1 MTTET
6 PAADR
11 QVAADLAAAR
21 EAVENLVNLF
31 FDRVSIG
38 ELTADPESGR
48 EQLAEC
54 IHEGLSDEWTRLYR
68 IAAVPA
74 RRILGATE
82 QADTETAPAVDR
94 AATLHEAADVLD
106 QRAAGLEALSSS
118 SFGEESFAARELTE
132 QAGRLRRLAAEAQQP
147 TPAPAEAHP
156 AEHTWAAE
164 LHDPLANEWIPGTRY
179 LVRDRAVNDLD
190 HARKIAATW
199 KDGTPT
205 ERRLVRATTTYTVE
219 PTP

>member
-147 TPAPAEAHP
+147 TPAPAEAVP
-156 AEHTWAAE
+156 AVFADGGVNDIRE
-164 LHDPLANEWIPGTRY
+164 LYAVHEAITASGGQLTHH
-179 LVRDRAVNDLD
+179 VHRAVDALRAVWDRELRREQQRN
-190 HARKIAATW
+190 AR
-199 KDGTPT
+199 
-205 ERRLVRATTTYTVE
+205 R